1 MKQPHYKR
9 SQRTDPMFD
18 GYEHVAN
25 ATKMLRAPDASH
37 FYELEKHSGSLA
49 GALRYV
55 GARAKMPR
63 KSAAEQEK
71 KKADER
77 LAVLQ

>member
-1 MKQPHYKR
+1 
-9 SQRTDPMFD
+9 MFD

-37 FYELEKHSGSLA
+37 FYDLEKHSGSLA

-55 GARAKMPR
+55 GARAKKAR
-63 KSAAEQEK
+63 KNVAEEEK
-71 KKADER
+71 QSEER
-77 LAVLQ
+77 LAILQ